1 MEMFAD
7 LENLFDNATLL
18 ALSTTRIAA
27 AFLLT
32 PLLSPQTVP
41 AMVRNSIFL
50 IFGLAVLT
58 LQPAAREMTLPP
70 VEWMIL
76 FGKEA
81 IIGVVIGFFFG
92 TMLWAFEAAGQII
105 DTKVGATM
113 AQVVDP
119 LSGHQTSLNGEF
131 LGRLANFV
139 FMFSGGLLLMVGVL
153 LDSFVLWPIE
163 SAAPIL
169 TLQSITLFE
178 GEFTRLMTL
187 AVLFASPPLVVLFIV
202 DGGLGLVNRYAPQL
216 NVFSLSMSIKAWLAT
231 LIILIMMTGL
241 VQTLLNEIMGRPT
254 FILQVLRAMGGSPT

>member
-1 MEMFAD
+1 MFGG
-7 LENLFDNATLL
+7 LENLFDNAILV
-18 ALSTTRIAA
+18 AVSTTRIAT
-27 AFLLT
+27 AFLLM

-50 IFGLAVLT
+50 VFGLAVLT
-58 LQPAAREMTLPP
+58 MQPQVMQMTLPV
-70 VEWMIL
+70 VEWILL

-81 IIGVVIGFFFG
+81 LIGIVIGFFFA

-139 FMFSGGLLLMVGVL
+139 FMFSGGLLMLVGTI
-153 LDSFVLWPIE
+153 LDSFVIWPIG
-163 SAAPIL
+163 SL
-169 TLQSITLFE
+169 TPVLTMSSLSLFE

-187 AVLFASPPLVVLFIV
+187 SVLFASPPLVILFIT
-202 DGGLGLVNRYAPQL
+202 DAGLGLVNRYAPQL
-216 NVFSLSMSIKAWLAT
+216 NVFSLSLSIKSWLAT

-241 VQTLLNEIMGRPT
+241 VQTLLNEIVGRREVVLNVLKSMGRAAG
-254 FILQVLRAMGGSPT
+254 V

>member
-1 MEMFAD
+1 MFEGLD
-7 LENLFDNATLL
+7 SLFDNAILV
-18 ALSTTRIAA
+18 AVSTTRVATT
-27 AFLLT
+27 FLLM

-50 IFGLAVLT
+50 VFGLAVLT
-58 LQPAAREMTLPP
+58 MQPQVAQMTLPTFQ
-70 VEWMIL
+70 WILL

-81 IIGVVIGFFFG
+81 LVGVVIGFFFA

-139 FMFSGGLLLMVGVL
+139 FMFSGGLLLLVGTI
-153 LDSFVLWPIE
+153 LDSFVIWPIG
-163 SAAPIL
+163 SL
-169 TLQSITLFE
+169 TPVLTMSSLSLFE

-187 AVLFASPPLVVLFIV
+187 AVLFASPVLVVLFV
-202 DGGLGLVNRYAPQL
+202 TDGALGLVNRYAPQL
-216 NVFSLSMSIKAWLAT
+216 NVFSLSLSIKAWLAT

-241 VQTLLNEIMGRPT
+241 VQTLLNEIMGRHDT
-254 FILQVLRAMGGSPT
+254 VLEVLKAMGRRSG

>member
-1 MEMFAD
+1 VFEGLD
-7 LENLFDNATLL
+7 SLFDNAILV
-18 ALSTTRIAA
+18 AVSTTRVATT
-27 AFLLT
+27 FLLM

-50 IFGLAVLT
+50 VFGLAVLT
-58 LQPAAREMTLPP
+58 MQPQVAQMTLPT
-70 VEWMIL
+70 VQWILL

-81 IIGVVIGFFFG
+81 LVGVVIGFFFA

-139 FMFSGGLLLMVGVL
+139 FMFSGGLLLLVGTI
-153 LDSFVLWPIE
+153 LDSFVIWPIG
-163 SAAPIL
+163 SL
-169 TLQSITLFE
+169 TPVLTMSSLSLFE

-187 AVLFASPPLVVLFIV
+187 AVLFASPVLVVLFV
-202 DGGLGLVNRYAPQL
+202 TDGALGLVNRYAPQL
-216 NVFSLSMSIKAWLAT
+216 NVFSLSLSIKAWLST

-241 VQTLLNEIMGRPT
+241 VQTLLNEIMGRHDT
-254 FILQVLRAMGGSPT
+254 VLEVLKAMGRRSG

>member
-1 MEMFAD
+1 MFEGLD
-7 LENLFDNATLL
+7 SLFDNAILV
-18 ALSTTRIAA
+18 AVSTTRVATT
-27 AFLLT
+27 FLLM

-50 IFGLAVLT
+50 VFGLAVLT
-58 LQPAAREMTLPP
+58 MQPQVAQMTMPTVQWIL
-70 VEWMIL
+70 L

-81 IIGVVIGFFFG
+81 LVGVVIGFFFA

-139 FMFSGGLLLMVGVL
+139 FMFSGGLLLLVGTI
-153 LDSFVLWPIE
+153 LDSFVIWPIG
-163 SAAPIL
+163 SL
-169 TLQSITLFE
+169 TPVLTMSSLSLFE

-187 AVLFASPPLVVLFIV
+187 AVLFASPVLVVLFV
-202 DGGLGLVNRYAPQL
+202 TDGALGLVNRYAPQL
-216 NVFSLSMSIKAWLAT
+216 NVFSLSLSIKAWLAT

-241 VQTLLNEIMGRPT
+241 VQTLLNEIMGRHDT
-254 FILQVLRAMGGSPT
+254 VLEVLKAMGRRSS

>member
-1 MEMFAD
+1 MFEGLD
-7 LENLFDNATLL
+7 TLFDNAILV
-18 ALSTTRIAA
+18 AVSTTRVATT
-27 AFLLT
+27 FLLM

-50 IFGLAVLT
+50 VFGLAVLT
-58 LQPAAREMTLPP
+58 MQPQVTQMTLPT
-70 VEWMIL
+70 VQWILL

-81 IIGVVIGFFFG
+81 LVGVVIGFFFA

-139 FMFSGGLLLMVGVL
+139 FMFSGGLLLLVGTI
-153 LDSFVLWPIE
+153 LDSFVIWPIG
-163 SAAPIL
+163 SL
-169 TLQSITLFE
+169 TPVLTMNSLSLFE

-187 AVLFASPPLVVLFIV
+187 AVLFASPVLVVLFV
-202 DGGLGLVNRYAPQL
+202 TDGALGLVNRYAPQL
-216 NVFSLSMSIKAWLAT
+216 NVFSLSLSIKAWLAT

-241 VQTLLNEIMGRPT
+241 VQTLLNEIMGRHDT
-254 FILQVLRAMGGSPT
+254 VLEVLKAMGRRSS

>member
-1 MEMFAD
+1 MFEGLD
-7 LENLFDNATLL
+7 SLFDNAILV
-18 ALSTTRIAA
+18 AVSTTRVATT
-27 AFLLT
+27 FLLM

-50 IFGLAVLT
+50 VFGLAVLT
-58 LQPAAREMTLPP
+58 MQPQVAQMTLPT
-70 VEWMIL
+70 VQWILL

-81 IIGVVIGFFFG
+81 LVGVVIGFFFA

-139 FMFSGGLLLMVGVL
+139 FMFSGGLLLLVGTI
-153 LDSFVLWPIE
+153 LDSFVIWPIG
-163 SAAPIL
+163 SL
-169 TLQSITLFE
+169 TPVLTMSSLSLFE

-187 AVLFASPPLVVLFIV
+187 AVLFASPVLVVLFV
-202 DGGLGLVNRYAPQL
+202 TDGALGLVNRYAPQL
-216 NVFSLSMSIKAWLAT
+216 NVFSLSLSIKAWLAT

-241 VQTLLNEIMGRPT
+241 VQTLLNEIMGRHDT
-254 FILQVLRAMGGSPT
+254 VLEVLKAMSRRSS

>member
-1 MEMFAD
+1 MFEGLD
-7 LENLFDNATLL
+7 SLFDNAILV
-18 ALSTTRIAA
+18 AVSTTRVATT
-27 AFLLT
+27 FLLM

-58 LQPAAREMTLPP
+58 MQPQVAQMTLPT
-70 VEWMIL
+70 VQWILL

-81 IIGVVIGFFFG
+81 LVGVVIGFFFA

-139 FMFSGGLLLMVGVL
+139 FMFSGGLLLLVGTI
-153 LDSFVLWPIE
+153 LDSFVIWPIG
-163 SAAPIL
+163 SL
-169 TLQSITLFE
+169 TPVLTMSSLSLFE

-187 AVLFASPPLVVLFIV
+187 AVLFASPVLVVLFV
-202 DGGLGLVNRYAPQL
+202 TDGALGLVNRYAPQL
-216 NVFSLSMSIKAWLAT
+216 NVFSLSLSIKAWLAT

-241 VQTLLNEIMGRPT
+241 VQTLLNEIMGRHDT
-254 FILQVLRAMGGSPT
+254 VLEVLKAMGRRSS

>member
-1 MEMFAD
+1 VFEGLD
-7 LENLFDNATLL
+7 SLFDNAILV
-18 ALSTTRIAA
+18 AVSTTRVATT
-27 AFLLT
+27 FLLM

-50 IFGLAVLT
+50 VFGLAVLT
-58 LQPAAREMTLPP
+58 MQPQVAQMTLPT
-70 VEWMIL
+70 VQWTLL

-81 IIGVVIGFFFG
+81 LVGVVIGFFFA

-139 FMFSGGLLLMVGVL
+139 FMFSGGLLLLVGTI
-153 LDSFVLWPIE
+153 LDSFVIWPIG
-163 SAAPIL
+163 SL
-169 TLQSITLFE
+169 TPVLTMSSLSLFE

-187 AVLFASPPLVVLFIV
+187 AVLFASPVLVVLFV
-202 DGGLGLVNRYAPQL
+202 TDGALGLVNRYAPQL
-216 NVFSLSMSIKAWLAT
+216 NVFSLSLSIKAWLAT

-241 VQTLLNEIMGRPT
+241 VQTLLNEIMGRHDT
-254 FILQVLRAMGGSPT
+254 VLEVLKAMGRRSS

>member
-1 MEMFAD
+1 MFEGLD
-7 LENLFDNATLL
+7 SLFDNAILV
-18 ALSTTRIAA
+18 AVSTTRVATT
-27 AFLLT
+27 FLLM

-50 IFGLAVLT
+50 VFGLAVLT
-58 LQPAAREMTLPP
+58 MQPQVAQMTLPT
-70 VEWMIL
+70 VQWILL

-81 IIGVVIGFFFG
+81 LVGVVIGFFFA

-139 FMFSGGLLLMVGVL
+139 FMFSGGLLLLVGTI
-153 LDSFVLWPIE
+153 LDNFVIWPIG
-163 SAAPIL
+163 SL
-169 TLQSITLFE
+169 TPVLTMSSLSLFE

-187 AVLFASPPLVVLFIV
+187 AVLFASPVLVVLFV
-202 DGGLGLVNRYAPQL
+202 TDGALGLVNRYAPQL
-216 NVFSLSMSIKAWLAT
+216 NVFSLSLSIKAWLAT

-241 VQTLLNEIMGRPT
+241 VQTLLNEIMGRHDT
-254 FILQVLRAMGGSPT
+254 VLEVLKAMGRRSS

>member
-1 MEMFAD
+1 MFEGLD
-7 LENLFDNATLL
+7 SLFDNAILV
-18 ALSTTRIAA
+18 AVSTTRVATT
-27 AFLLT
+27 FLLM

-50 IFGLAVLT
+50 VFGLAVLT
-58 LQPAAREMTLPP
+58 MQPQVAQMTLPT
-70 VEWMIL
+70 VQWILL

-81 IIGVVIGFFFG
+81 LVGVVIGFFFA

-139 FMFSGGLLLMVGVL
+139 FMFSGGLLLLVGTI
-153 LDSFVLWPIE
+153 LDSFVIWPIG
-163 SAAPIL
+163 SL
-169 TLQSITLFE
+169 TPVLTMSSLSLFE
-178 GEFTRLMTL
+178 GEFTQLMTL
-187 AVLFASPPLVVLFIV
+187 AVLFASPVLVVLFV
-202 DGGLGLVNRYAPQL
+202 TDGALGLVNRYAPQL
-216 NVFSLSMSIKAWLAT
+216 NVFSLSLSIKAWLAT

-241 VQTLLNEIMGRPT
+241 VQTLLNEIMGRHDT
-254 FILQVLRAMGGSPT
+254 VLEVLKAMGRRSG

>member
-1 MEMFAD
+1 MFEGLD
-7 LENLFDNATLL
+7 SLFDNAILV
-18 ALSTTRIAA
+18 AVSTTRVATT
-27 AFLLT
+27 FLLM

-50 IFGLAVLT
+50 VFGLAVLT
-58 LQPAAREMTLPP
+58 MQPQVAQMTLPT
-70 VEWMIL
+70 VQWILL

-81 IIGVVIGFFFG
+81 LVGVVIGFFFA

-139 FMFSGGLLLMVGVL
+139 FMFSGGLLLLVGTI
-153 LDSFVLWPIE
+153 LDSFVIWPIG
-163 SAAPIL
+163 SL
-169 TLQSITLFE
+169 TPVLTMSSLSLFE

-187 AVLFASPPLVVLFIV
+187 AALFASPVLVVLFV
-202 DGGLGLVNRYAPQL
+202 TDGALGLVNRYAPQL
-216 NVFSLSMSIKAWLAT
+216 NVFSLSLSIKAWLAT

-241 VQTLLNEIMGRPT
+241 VQTLLNEIMGRHDT
-254 FILQVLRAMGGSPT
+254 VLEVLKAMGRRSS

>member
-1 MEMFAD
+1 MFEGLD
-7 LENLFDNATLL
+7 SLFDNAILV
-18 ALSTTRIAA
+18 AVSTTRVATT
-27 AFLLT
+27 FLLM

-50 IFGLAVLT
+50 VFGLAVLT
-58 LQPAAREMTLPP
+58 MQPQVAQMTLPT
-70 VEWMIL
+70 VQWILL

-81 IIGVVIGFFFG
+81 LVGVVIGFFFA

-131 LGRLANFV
+131 LGRMANFV
-139 FMFSGGLLLMVGVL
+139 FMFSGGLLLLVGTI
-153 LDSFVLWPIE
+153 LDSFVIWPIG
-163 SAAPIL
+163 SL
-169 TLQSITLFE
+169 TPVLTMSSLSLFE

-187 AVLFASPPLVVLFIV
+187 AVLFASPVLVVLFV
-202 DGGLGLVNRYAPQL
+202 TDGALGLVNRYAPQL
-216 NVFSLSMSIKAWLAT
+216 NVFSLSLSIKAWLAT

-241 VQTLLNEIMGRPT
+241 VQTLLNEIMGRHDT
-254 FILQVLRAMGGSPT
+254 VLEVLKAMGRRSS

>member
-1 MEMFAD
+1 MFEGLD
-7 LENLFDNATLL
+7 SLFDNAILV
-18 ALSTTRIAA
+18 AVSTTRVATT
-27 AFLLT
+27 FLLM

-50 IFGLAVLT
+50 VFGLAVLT
-58 LQPAAREMTLPP
+58 MQPQVAQMTLPT
-70 VEWMIL
+70 VQWILL

-81 IIGVVIGFFFG
+81 LVGVVIGFFFA

-139 FMFSGGLLLMVGVL
+139 FMFSGGLLLLVGTI
-153 LDSFVLWPIE
+153 LDSFVIWPIG
-163 SAAPIL
+163 SL
-169 TLQSITLFE
+169 TPVLTMSSLSLFE

-187 AVLFASPPLVVLFIV
+187 AVLFASPVLVVLFV
-202 DGGLGLVNRYAPQL
+202 TDGALGLVNRYAPQL
-216 NVFSLSMSIKAWLAT
+216 NVFSLSLSIKAWLVT

-241 VQTLLNEIMGRPT
+241 VQTLLNEIMGRHDT
-254 FILQVLRAMGGSPT
+254 VLEVLKAMGRRSS

>member
-1 MEMFAD
+1 VFEGLD
-7 LENLFDNATLL
+7 SLFDNAILV
-18 ALSTTRIAA
+18 AVSTTRVATT
-27 AFLLT
+27 FLLM

-50 IFGLAVLT
+50 VFGLAVLT
-58 LQPAAREMTLPP
+58 MQPQVAQMTLPTFQ
-70 VEWMIL
+70 WILL

-81 IIGVVIGFFFG
+81 LVGVVIGFFFA

-139 FMFSGGLLLMVGVL
+139 FMFSGGLLLLVGTI
-153 LDSFVLWPIE
+153 LDSFVIWPIG
-163 SAAPIL
+163 SL
-169 TLQSITLFE
+169 TPVLTMSSLSLFE

-187 AVLFASPPLVVLFIV
+187 AVLFASPVLVVLFV
-202 DGGLGLVNRYAPQL
+202 TDGALGLVNRYAPQL
-216 NVFSLSMSIKAWLAT
+216 NVFSLSLSIKAWLAT

-241 VQTLLNEIMGRPT
+241 VQTLLNEIMGRHDT
-254 FILQVLRAMGGSPT
+254 VLEVLKAMGRRSG

>member
-1 MEMFAD
+1 MFEGLD
-7 LENLFDNATLL
+7 SLFDNAILV
-18 ALSTTRIAA
+18 AVSTTRVATT
-27 AFLLT
+27 FLLM

-50 IFGLAVLT
+50 VFGLAVLT
-58 LQPAAREMTLPP
+58 MQPQVAQMTLPT
-70 VEWMIL
+70 VQWILL

-81 IIGVVIGFFFG
+81 LVGVVIGFFFA

-139 FMFSGGLLLMVGVL
+139 FMFSGGLLLLVGTI
-153 LDSFVLWPIE
+153 LDSFVIWPIG
-163 SAAPIL
+163 SL
-169 TLQSITLFE
+169 TPVLTMSSLSLFE

-187 AVLFASPPLVVLFIV
+187 AVLFASPVLVVLFV
-202 DGGLGLVNRYAPQL
+202 TDGALGLVNRYAPQL
-216 NVFSLSMSIKAWLAT
+216 NVFSLSLSIKAWLST

-241 VQTLLNEIMGRPT
+241 VQTLLNEIMGRHDT
-254 FILQVLRAMGGSPT
+254 VLEVLKAMGRRSG